1 MITVPNFRDV
11 AASFVRDA
19 TRITPGRLY
28 RSATPWLASAEDIS
42 YMTDE
47 LGIKLVLDLR
57 TATEQRQG
65 DAAGESK
72 GVLARMFTLSGHN
85 GNDDSMRCVRA
96 PLLNED
102 RFARIMFRRARFTT
116 KLAML
121 TVAVDFISRKIGVRR
136 FSMLSTR
143 WDYSACIRSLLRTRP
158 GDRPVHA
165 RDFSAQIVAG
175 VTSLHQWKGPDW
187 NASCPHSEFARL
199 FRRRDR

>member
-47 LGIKLVLDLR
+47 LGIKLILDLR

-72 GVLARMFTLSGHN
+72 GVLARMCTLSGHN

-121 TVAVDFISRKIGVRR
+121 TVAVGLYQPEDWGEKIFNVVNSLGLLGMYKVTIEDSAKEIGQCAR
-136 FSMLSTR
+136 F
-143 WDYSACIRSLLRTRP
+143 
-158 GDRPVHA
+158 
-165 RDFSAQIVAG
+165 
-175 VTSLHQWKGPDW
+175 
-187 NASCPHSEFARL
+187 
-199 FRRRDR
+199 